1 MKVDEEELI
10 TFTAVDPGH
19 PGSIALQWDMRH
31 ELDRIY
37 DEITIDPPP
46 LEQFRMPRTVFLLA
60 HRGEEAVG
68 CGAFTVL
75 DPATALVKRVYVV
88 PRLRRQG
95 LARLIMGQLEVRA
108 MEFGY
113 SRMFLET
120 GDRSPPAIRMYEA
133 LGYRRVPCA
142 GRVPCTDRSICF
154 EKELCSHDLPHA
166 EGFVA
171 RNAPASSQ
179 GTSFIVDRRCAL
191 QNEK

>member
-68 CGAFTVL
+68 CGPSPCWTRHCACQTGVRGPQVERQAW
-75 DPATALVKRVYVV
+75 PALHGNGGEAMESHWDFPGDSDRSHRPLGCMSSGYW
-88 PRLRRQG
+88 PSP
-95 LARLIMGQLEVRA
+95 VRA
-108 MEFGY
+108 GPLHRPEHMLREGAMF
-113 SRMFLET
+113 SR
-120 GDRSPPAIRMYEA
+120 
-133 LGYRRVPCA
+133 
-142 GRVPCTDRSICF
+142 
-154 EKELCSHDLPHA
+154 
-166 EGFVA
+166 
-171 RNAPASSQ
+171 PAS
-179 GTSFIVDRRCAL
+179 C
-191 QNEK
+191 